1 MKYILI
7 IILVAAAAFILW
19 KMRQFDKTIPTMNPE
34 DGTVPN
40 DWLRR
45 AEGSD
50 FSQQDVGQTTKR
62 SKPTVDY
69 TQSVLIDFSED
80 EPMRGREKKVK
91 PGKGEN
97 GSFYAKV
104 AGITFNCTPSDV
116 GVIRGT
122 VRPEPTNEFDPDAM
136 AIVSESG
143 RTLGYIGAYDLLE
156 YRRWCRLR
164 EFPFVGYII
173 YDGYTLSGRILAIN
187 PDDADRCQRTEQ
199 EFLMSIEANLGIK
212 SC

>member
-1 MKYILI
+1 MTAI
-7 IILVAAAAFILW
+7 IIVVLVAAAAFLLW
-19 KMRQFDKTIPTMNPE
+19 KTRQFDKTIPTSNP
-34 DGTVPN
+34 DKGAGDDASFLSSQN
-40 DWLRR
+40 
-45 AEGSD
+45 GSD
-50 FSQQDVGQTTKR
+50 AAKATQSV
-62 SKPTVDY
+62 SVDY
-69 TQSVLIDFSED
+69 SQPVLIDFSED
-80 EPMRGREKKVK
+80 EPMRGREKRVK
-91 PGKGEN
+91 PGKGEG

-122 VRPEPTNEFDPDAM
+122 VRPEPTNAFDPDAM

-173 YDGYTLSGRILAIN
+173 FDGYTLSGRILAIN
-187 PDDADRCQRTEQ
+187 PDDADRRQRMEQ

>member
-1 MKYILI
+1 MTAI
-7 IILVAAAAFILW
+7 IIVVLVAAAAFLLW
-19 KMRQFDKTIPTMNPE
+19 KTRQFDRTIPTSNP
-34 DGTVPN
+34 DQGVG
-40 DWLRR
+40 DDASL
-45 AEGSD
+45 S
-50 FSQQDVGQTTKR
+50 SQNGADAAKAAR
-62 SKPTVDY
+62 PASVDY
-69 TQSVLIDFSED
+69 SQPVLIDFSED
-80 EPMRGREKKVK
+80 EPMRGREKRVK
-91 PGKGEN
+91 PGKGEG

-187 PDDADRCQRTEQ
+187 PDDADHCQRTKQ

>member
-7 IILVAAAAFILW
+7 IILVVAVAFLLW
-19 KMRQFDKTIPTMNPE
+19 KMKQFDKTIPTLNPE
-34 DGTVPN
+34 DGTTPN
-40 DWLRR
+40 
-45 AEGSD
+45 GSD
-50 FSQQDVGQTTKR
+50 SSQQNLGQTANQ
-62 SKPTVDY
+62 SKPSIDY

-91 PGKGEN
+91 PGKGED

-104 AGITFNCTPSDV
+104 AGITFNCSPSDV

-122 VRPEPTNEFDPDAM
+122 VLPEPTNKFDPDAM

-187 PDDADRCQRTEQ
+187 PDDADRRQRMEQ
-199 EFLMSIEANLGIK
+199 EFLMSIDANLGIK

>member
-1 MKYILI
+1 MTAI
-7 IILVAAAAFILW
+7 IIIVLVATAAFLLW
-19 KMRQFDKTIPTMNPE
+19 KTRQFDRTIPSSNP
-34 DGTVPN
+34 DTS
-40 DWLRR
+40 
-45 AEGSD
+45 AEHDAPTLS
-50 FSQQDVGQTTKR
+50 SQKE
-62 SKPTVDY
+62 SPASVDY
-69 TQSVLIDFSED
+69 SQPVLIDFSED

-91 PGKGEN
+91 PGKGEG

-104 AGITFNCTPSDV
+104 AGITFNCSPSDV
-116 GVIRGT
+116 GIIRGT
-122 VRPEPTNEFDPDAM
+122 VRPEPTNAFDPDAM
-136 AIVSESG
+136 AIVSEAG

-187 PDDADRCQRTEQ
+187 PDDADRRQRMEQ